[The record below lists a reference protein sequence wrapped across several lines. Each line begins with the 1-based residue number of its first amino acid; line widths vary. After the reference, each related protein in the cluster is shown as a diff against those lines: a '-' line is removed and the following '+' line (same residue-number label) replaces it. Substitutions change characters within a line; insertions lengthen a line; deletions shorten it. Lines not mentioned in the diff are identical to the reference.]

1 MILVLKIIF
10 LKLYVFSTAL
20 NMSRTISMSAPTALN
35 MDYAQVTIEHDGEKI
50 IKPMLV
56 QKLVY
61 IIS

>member
-1 MILVLKIIF
+1 MKINFFSILYL
-10 LKLYVFSTAL
+10 SSAAL

-56 QKLVY
+56 QK
-61 IIS
+61 

>member
-1 MILVLKIIF
+1 MINYNFK
-10 LKLYVFSTAL
+10 KLFILSNAL

-56 QKLVY
+56 QK
-61 IIS
+61 